1 MGDIIN
7 DLILKLK
14 SHIHS
19 TSIAVTH
26 DMASAFKIAD
36 RIAML
41 YDGKIIEIGKPEA
54 IKNSQN
60 PIVQQFIT
68 GSAKGPISRVR
79 G

>member
-14 SHIHS
+14 LHIHS

-41 YDGKIIEIGKPEA
+41 YDGKIIEIGKPEE

-60 PIVQQFIT
+60 AIVQQFIT

-79 G
+79 E